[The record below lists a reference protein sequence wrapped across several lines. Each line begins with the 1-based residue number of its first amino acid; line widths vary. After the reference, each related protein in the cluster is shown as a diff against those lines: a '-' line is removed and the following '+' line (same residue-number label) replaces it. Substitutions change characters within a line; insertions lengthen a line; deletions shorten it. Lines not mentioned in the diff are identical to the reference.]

1 MDFHKREKMLD
12 VISAKINE
20 SQKNIHNLLNKK
32 DSINNKYLNK
42 INKQIKKYQKDIL
55 EEKLI
60 QLNYIDFLY
69 EYLESSI
76 DKKNN
81 KKIYFQQ
88 RQLEKVRSKI
98 RKEIK
103 KYI

>member
-1 MDFHKREKMLD
+1 MLD
-12 VISAKINE
+12 VINAKINE
-20 SQKNIHNLLNKK
+20 TQNKIANLINKK
-32 DSINNKYLNK
+32 ESTNNKYLSK
-42 INKQIKKYQKDIL
+42 VNKQIKKYQEDIL

-69 EYLESSI
+69 EYLESNI
-76 DKKNN
+76 DKNNN

-88 RQLEKVRSKI
+88 KQLEKVRSKLK
-98 RKEIK
+98 KEII

>member
-20 SQKNIHNLLNKK
+20 SQKNISKLIKKK
-32 DSINNKYLNK
+32 DSINNKYLSK
-42 INKQIKKYQKDIL
+42 INKQIKKYQEDIL

-60 QLNYIDFLY
+60 QLNYIDILY
-69 EYLESSI
+69 EYLESNI

-88 RQLEKVRSKI
+88 KQLEKVRSKI

>member
-20 SQKNIHNLLNKK
+20 SQKNIQKLLNKR
-32 DSINNKYLNK
+32 DSTNNKYLNK
-42 INKQIKKYQKDIL
+42 INKQIKKYQKNIL

-88 RQLEKVRSKI
+88 KQLENVRSKI

>member
-1 MDFHKREKMLD
+1 MDFHFREKKID

-20 SQKNIHNLLNKK
+20 SQKNISKLINKK
-32 DSINNKYLNK
+32 ESTNNKYLSK
-42 INKQIKKYQKDIL
+42 INKQIKKYQEDIL

-60 QLNYIDFLY
+60 QLNYIDILY
-69 EYLESSI
+69 EYLESNI

-88 RQLEKVRSKI
+88 KQLEKVRSKI